1 MKTTRP
7 SVRSALRWFLVLLTF
22 GFVGSLWA
30 PSASAAD
37 IPLATSEPAAGTSV
51 EQSPTQLTLTFAQ
64 QLAATQNTVDMTCD
78 GGKIVPLGSPTL
90 LKDGVTL
97 QVPLVAVA
105 PKGDCVVV
113 WKVFDVNLQPAGT
126 SSLTFTVAN
135 APAVT
140 TTTIATT
147 TTPLPPGETI
157 VPRDESSTTT
167 ATTGAPATGGDSSGG
182 DTAGNSDSSGDSTG
196 GGQGPLSLFR
206 LASNFGLA
214 VLFGSLVLIAVA
226 WPEGVEYI
234 LTVRFLKTVWLFSLA
249 STYLFVGAVAA
260 NQAGTG
266 IGSSLVPTGW
276 SGVLDSTPGK
286 AAILRLVFVAI
297 SAYAVLRPER
307 VIDPSSQLP
316 ALVPPGVAVVTI
328 AFSREAFT
336 LLENATGAVHA
347 LAMAV
352 WIGGLVL
359 LTRVVLAGPGEE
371 DLVHAVR
378 GFARIATPAL
388 MVTVFTG
395 IIQFAQLDRGGLTTS
410 HGLVLLVKTLFVCLM
425 VFVGLTAR
433 QFISQRVSRVDTMTA
448 QLAMKLKRALGIEA
462 AIGVVVLLCTAWLLA
477 LTPPGLAVSSGGDR
491 VQLGVT
497 HRFLS
502 ADGTIEVDVSFS
514 ERVGLNDV
522 LIKVVSPPAGITGLA
537 INFLPPPGSTVHGM
551 AIDNIGLTGAG
562 AALLE
567 KRDGFTLQ
575 ASGTWTVSVQANGI
589 EVASTNVSVN
599 GAAPVTPTATT

>member
-1 MKTTRP
+1 MNTTRP
-7 SVRSALRWFLVLLTF
+7 FARSALRWFLALLAF

-30 PSASAAD
+30 PSAAAAD
-37 IPLATSEPAAGTSV
+37 NSLAKSEPAAGSSV
-51 EQSPTQLTLTFAQ
+51 DQSPTQLTLTFAQ
-64 QLAATQNTVDMTCD
+64 PLAATQNTVDMTCD

-90 LKDGVTL
+90 LKGEVTL

-113 WKVFDVNLQPAGT
+113 WKVFDLNLQPAGT
-126 SSLTFTVAN
+126 GNYTFTVAN
-135 APAVT
+135 APVETTTTIAVT
-140 TTTIATT
+140 TTTQT
-147 TTPLPPGETI
+147 GDTI
-157 VPRDESSTTT
+157 VPREESTTT
-167 ATTGAPATGGDSSGG
+167 VTTGAPATGGDTSGG
-182 DTAGNSDSSGDSTG
+182 SSADSGSSDTG

-214 VLFGSLVLIAVA
+214 VLFGSLGLIAVA

-234 LTVRFLKTVWLFSLA
+234 LTVRFLKTAWLFTLA
-249 STYLFVGAVAA
+249 SSYLFVGAVAA
-260 NQAGTG
+260 NQAGAG

-276 SGVLDSTPGK
+276 GGIMDSTPGK

-328 AFSREAFT
+328 AFTRDAFT

-352 WIGGLVL
+352 WLGGLVL

-388 MVTVFTG
+388 LATVLTG

-433 QFISQRVSRVDTMTA
+433 QFIAQRVSRVDTMTA

-462 AIGVVVLLCTAWLLA
+462 VLGVVVLLFTAWLLA
-477 LTPPGLAVSSGGDR
+477 LTPPGLASSGGTPGL
-491 VQLGVT
+491 QLGVT

-522 LIKVVSPPAGITGLA
+522 LIKVVTPPTGLTGLA
-537 INFLPPPGSTVHGM
+537 VNFIPPPGSTVPGM
-551 AIDNIGLTGAG
+551 TINNTGLTGAG
-562 AALLE
+562 AVLLE
-567 KRDGFTLQ
+567 KRDGFSLK
-575 ASGTWTVSVQANGI
+575 ASGTWTISVQANGI
-589 EVASTNVSVN
+589 EVAATNVSVN
-599 GAAPVTPTATT
+599 GTSPTVVTTPTATT